1 MNEIIEAI
9 LNEGESQIEAWDD
22 LDWGDYSD
30 YNDAPWDDWA
40 DWSDSFPSGPKD

>member
-9 LNEGESQIEAWDD
+9 LSDTDLAEAWDD